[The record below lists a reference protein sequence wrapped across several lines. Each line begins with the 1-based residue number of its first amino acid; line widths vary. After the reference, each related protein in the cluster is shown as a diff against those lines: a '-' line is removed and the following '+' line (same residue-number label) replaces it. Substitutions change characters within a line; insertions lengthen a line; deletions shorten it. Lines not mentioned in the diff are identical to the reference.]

1 MSTPTIQDRM
11 FTEIKSRLPAQVSL
25 VDEIAVALG
34 VSTDSAY
41 RRIRGEKVLSLEE
54 GFTLCHRYGFSM
66 DNLVNPV
73 SNSYIFTGNF
83 VKTESF
89 SYKEFLNNIFQ
100 QVKYMNGFQNREL
113 IYLAKD
119 IPLFHHFHTRELAA
133 FKHYFWMR
141 NILHHPDFA
150 SKKFKATDFPEDFY
164 EIGKKALDCYNN
176 LHSIEIWNIESI
188 NSTIRQVEYYHD
200 TNVFTNDEEIYL
212 VYEAVGKLI
221 DHLERQATNGY
232 KFELDGSREKPLGKY
247 EMYFNEIVIL
257 ENSLLAILNGSKI
270 AFLVHNV
277 INILSTR
284 DVAFCDNMY
293 SYIQNL
299 MKKSTLISTVSERER
314 TRFFKYLR
322 QKIANRKQSLKV

>member
-1 MSTPTIQDRM
+1 MSTPNLQDRI
-11 FTEIKSRLPAQVSL
+11 FSEIKSRLPAQVSL

-54 GFTLCHRYGFSM
+54 GYTLCQRYGFSL

-73 SNSYIFTGNF
+73 SNSYVFTGNF

-89 SYKEFLNNIFQ
+89 SYKEFLTNIYQ
-100 QVKYMNGFQNREL
+100 QVKYMTGFENREL

-150 SKKFKATDFPEDFY
+150 TMKFKVNDFPEDFY

-176 LHSIEIWNIESI
+176 LHTIEIWNIESI
-188 NSTIRQVEYYHD
+188 NSTIRQIEYYHD
-200 TNVFTNDEEIYL
+200 TNVFTSEEEIYH

-221 DHLERQATNGY
+221 DHLERQATSGY
-232 KFELDGSREKPLGKY
+232 KFALDGNMSQGLGKY

-257 ENSLLAILNGSKI
+257 ENSLLAILNGTKT

-277 INILSTR
+277 INILITR

>member
-1 MSTPTIQDRM
+1 MNNDLQAKLFS
-11 FTEIKSRLPAQVSL
+11 EIRSRLPAQVSL
-25 VDEIAVALG
+25 VEEIATVLNI
-34 VSTDSAY
+34 SSDSAY

-54 GFTLCHRYGFSM
+54 GYALCQRYGFSL
-66 DNLVNPV
+66 DNLYNPS
-73 SNSYIFTGNF
+73 SNSYVFTGNF

-89 SYKEFLNNIFQ
+89 NYKEYLTNIYQ
-100 QVKYMNGFQNREL
+100 QVKYMNGFEHREL

-119 IPLFHHFHTRELAA
+119 IPLFYHFHTRVLAA

-150 SKKFKATDFPEDFY
+150 SKKFRADDFPEDFY

-176 LHSIEIWNIESI
+176 LDTIEIWNIESI

-200 TNVFTNDEEIYL
+200 TNVFTSEEEIYK

-221 DHLERQATNGY
+221 DHLEIQATNGY
-232 KFELDGSREKPLGKY
+232 KYALEGNSRQAMGKY

-257 ENSLLAILNGSKI
+257 ENSLLAILNGGKT

-277 INILSTR
+277 INVLITR

-322 QKIANRKQSLKV
+322 NKIANRKQSLKA

>member
-1 MSTPTIQDRM
+1 MSILHIQERL
-11 FTEIKSRLPAQVSL
+11 FNEIRSRLPAQVSL
-25 VDEIAVALG
+25 VDEMATALN

-54 GFTLCHRYGFSM
+54 GYLLCQRYGFSM
-66 DNLVNPV
+66 DALMNPLA
-73 SNSYIFTGNF
+73 NSYVFTGNF
-83 VKTESF
+83 VKSESF
-89 SYKEFLNNIFQ
+89 NYKEYLTNIYQ
-100 QVKYMNGFQNREL
+100 QVKYMNGFTERQL

-119 IPLFHHFHTRELAA
+119 IPLFHHFHSRELAA

-150 SKKFKATDFPEDFY
+150 TKKFRVNDFPDDFF
-164 EIGKKALDCYNN
+164 EIGVKALECYNN
-176 LHSIEIWNIESI
+176 LHTIEVWNIETI

-200 TNVFTNDEEIYL
+200 TNVFTSEEEIYQ
-212 VYEAVGKLI
+212 VYEALGKLI

-232 KFELDGSREKPLGKY
+232 KFALDGNQEQLLGKY

-257 ENSLLAILNGSKI
+257 ENSLLAILNGTKT

-277 INILSTR
+277 INVLITR

-299 MKKSTLISTVSERER
+299 LKKSTLISTVSERER

-322 QKIANRKQSLKV
+322 QKVANRKQSLKA